1 MKKKGILSFAVVF
14 LFCMICSVSVYAAGV
29 YEEPGSTMA
38 SHNWANPVKCHTI
51 SNEDGSITIIY
62 SIWNGS
68 KQKLF
73 IDAFSSSGEKLSH
86 KSITVPGKTWGGT
99 VYQGPDGCYYIATGN
114 SDDVAFYISKYNAN
128 WELLGRTSIGKDES
142 YTSEAYDAGNSDMTM
157 VGDYLIVH
165 AARGR
170 QDGHQSNTTF
180 YINKNT
186 MKAVYVPGNFSFSH
200 VSHSFSQFVR
210 NIDDQ
215 VMLVD
220 QGDAYPRSVLL
231 QTYQLTETEE
241 GLENQNLKE
250 LPLLE
255 IKGGTGVNYT
265 GVTVDGFELGSSN
278 HIVVGTSI
286 PHDQFSSDS
295 DFENYEGGN
304 NVFVS
309 VINKNLQSST
319 FKWLTSYKDVEVKNL
334 ELIKVNDDRFFLLYG
349 IEDESE
355 NDKTCYMIIDSKG
368 NIQKSGSMDKRFY
381 CTSEPS
387 VKGNTITWC
396 HYVESDLGHF
406 LVMNRWNTAK
416 DVFRVYNLDIG
427 VKSNIS
433 KISGSTS
440 YIFEEKKEA
449 NLVQAV
455 YSDVFKENYPTAPAV
470 WKSSNPDVLEILE
483 EETILSRAVYNRSY
497 KDVSTRVK
505 VKKSG
510 TVTVACRVG
519 NKTSKIKVKVQIKE
533 TLPKTAIT
541 KLKKASSTSM
551 KVYWKKK
558 SGISGYQI
566 CYSTSKTF
574 KNAKKVYVKDA
585 AVTAKKISKLTKK
598 KTYYVKIRT
607 YKNTKIDGKRV
618 NLYSGWSGK
627 EKVKL

>member
-1 MKKKGILSFAVVF
+1 MIL
-14 LFCMICSVSVYAAGV
+14 L
-29 YEEPGSTMA
+29 
-38 SHNWANPVKCHTI
+38 
-51 SNEDGSITIIY
+51 D
-62 SIWNGS
+62 
-68 KQKLF
+68 
-73 IDAFSSSGEKLSH
+73 
-86 KSITVPGKTWGGT
+86 KS
-99 VYQGPDGCYYIATGN
+99 
-114 SDDVAFYISKYNAN
+114 
-128 WELLGRTSIGKDES
+128 
-142 YTSEAYDAGNSDMTM
+142 
-157 VGDYLIVH
+157 
-165 AARGR
+165 
-170 QDGHQSNTTF
+170 
-180 YINKNT
+180 
-186 MKAVYVPGNFSFSH
+186 
-200 VSHSFSQFVR
+200 
-210 NIDDQ
+210 
-215 VMLVD
+215 
-220 QGDAYPRSVLL
+220 
-231 QTYQLTETEE
+231 
-241 GLENQNLKE
+241 
-250 LPLLE
+250 
-255 IKGGTGVNYT
+255 
-265 GVTVDGFELGSSN
+265 
-278 HIVVGTSI
+278 
-286 PHDQFSSDS
+286 
-295 DFENYEGGN
+295 
-304 NVFVS
+304 
-309 VINKNLQSST
+309 LQSSQL
-319 FKWLTSYKDVEVKNL
+319 KWLTSYRNVQVKNL
-334 ELIKVNDDRFFLLYG
+334 ECVKINDHQFFLLYG
-349 IEDESE
+349 TVDSKG
-355 NDKTCYMIIDSKG
+355 NQNTCYMIIDSSG
-368 NIQKSGSMDKRFY
+368 NVQQSGSIPKTFY
-381 CTSEPS
+381 CTSEAS
-387 VKGNTITWC
+387 VSGNVVTWC
-396 HYVESDLGHF
+396 HYVESKLGHF